1 MYGVYGKTGVID
13 AGKDPARECRY
24 FEFQREKKVIVNFL
38 LFCFIVFLGAG
49 TFFEKEDYTGD
60 KKRQSE

>member
-1 MYGVYGKTGVID
+1 VYGLSGKTGIID

-38 LFCFIVFLGAG
+38 LFCFIILRTV
-49 TFFEKEDYTGD
+49 TFFEEEENPGD
-60 KKRQSE
+60 KKHQSE